1 MKLWT
6 GIACLIADPNCK
18 EFRRFGDDGKGAYV
32 NIVAWADSEEEFG
45 RRVKQ
50 AAKDLDC
57 IVLEL
62 EHVQLLEERI
72 EDPESPEELIT
83 MRTTAQRQ
91 PTDIIFGTF
100 HVWVQSDEN

>member
-1 MKLWT
+1 M
-6 GIACLIADPNCK
+6 G
-18 EFRRFGDDGKGAYV
+18 
-32 NIVAWADSEEEFG
+32 DSEEEFG
-45 RRVKQ
+45 QRAKQ

-62 EHVQLLEERI
+62 EHIKLLEERI

-100 HVWVQSDEN
+100 HTWVQSDEN